1 MAKYCVLHKKFAAVL
16 NLTQNPKQKITHIA
30 SIFTQLCAFVR
41 QLKIFQWTQKSGIFY
56 GTRTDQNMKRDQH
69 CILPLFTCLCVFRNR
84 YLHLVDCRV

>member
-56 GTRTDQNMKRDQH
+56 GTLINCSTLRKSIIEFWLIP
-69 CILPLFTCLCVFRNR
+69 IL
-84 YLHLVDCRV
+84 